1 MKTTVIFVVI
11 LSTILFTSGDSFFT
25 NAFQLHQTSSRYA
38 RTFLNLKRPNLVV
51 NSASD
56 DDYRSRKINVKSSLS
71 AFTIQGYEERDYL
84 EFPKLSGIDF
94 DSLKAVLTTSLMI
107 SGGTIGASALV
118 LPEIVAKPGM
128 AISLGIFGA
137 VYIVNLLSGL
147 VIAEVAIK
155 QKEQSG
161 NEVPSSFKAFAQ
173 TNFDSP
179 SAACIIS
186 AISLFTNT
194 CVFAFDLNRAG
205 DITSQI
211 SGGVIDQSFCLVI
224 FAISLVI
231 LRSTQTG
238 EKISNVSSVAVMAL
252 LISFFGLLFPGL
264 NDVQNPVDIL
274 LTPGT
279 SSDMMSGISEAA
291 PIILTTAIYQNI
303 IPSVTKI
310 LNYDRIKTVAAISI
324 GSFLPICLFVAWSY
338 ACLGGGI
345 TEEVGCDSWLYT
357 TFSIAAVVGSSIGCT
372 MSITE
377 ELVSFIEGNNE
388 SNDDSMVLNPMVSM
402 VAVGIPS
409 AAALLFAGGEDFSSA
424 LKLGGS
430 YGSPLLYGV
439 IPVAM
444 AWMQRQKNEDT
455 SDLVPGGFNTL
466 AAIGMASSIFMLQ
479 ELAADVSMF
488 VL

>member
-1 MKTTVIFVVI
+1 MKTTHFSVTLLIISMSNCF
-11 LSTILFTSGDSFFT
+11 FFT
-25 NAFQLHQTSSRYA
+25 DAFQLNEASSRGG
-38 RTFLNLKRPNLVV
+38 RTFLNLKRPTLVA
-51 NSASD
+51 NSAPD
-56 DDYRSRKINVKSSLS
+56 DDYRSRKKNVQSSLS
-71 AFTIQGYEERDYL
+71 AFSILQGYEERDYL
-84 EFPKLSGIDF
+84 EYPNLSRIDF

-118 LPEIVAKPGM
+118 LPEFVAKPGM

-137 VYIVNLLSGL
+137 VYIANLLSGL

-155 QKEQSG
+155 QREKNG
-161 NEVPSSFKAFAQ
+161 DEVPSSFKEFAE
-173 TNFDSP
+173 TNLNSP

-211 SGGVIDQSFCLVI
+211 SGGAVDQSFCLI
-224 FAISLVI
+224 CFAFSLVI

-238 EKISNVSSVAVMAL
+238 EKISNVSSVAVITL
-252 LISFFGLLFPGL
+252 LTSFFGLLLPGL
-264 NDVQNPVDIL
+264 QEVQDPLKVL

-279 SSDMMSGISEAA
+279 SSDMLSGISVAA

-303 IPSVTKI
+303 VPSVTKI
-310 LNYDRIKTVAAISI
+310 LNYDRMKTFSAISI
-324 GSFLPICLFVAWSY
+324 GSFIPICLFVAWSY

-345 TEEVGCDSWLYT
+345 TEEVGCDGWLYT
-357 TFSIAAVVGSSIGCT
+357 TFSIAAVIGSSIGCT

-377 ELVSFIEGNNE
+377 ELDSFIEGSNE
-388 SNDDSMVLNPMVSM
+388 SSDSSKVPNPLASLI
-402 VAVGIPS
+402 AVGVPS
-409 AAALLFAGGEDFSSA
+409 VAALVFAGGDDFSVA
-424 LKLGGS
+424 LRLGGS
-430 YGSPLLYGV
+430 YGSPFLYGV

-444 AWMQRQKNEDT
+444 AWMQRQNFKDAK
-455 SDLVPGGFNTL
+455 DLVPGGFKTL
-466 AAIGMASSIFMLQ
+466 AALGMVSSLFMLQ
-479 ELAADVSMF
+479 ALAADASTL

>member
-1 MKTTVIFVVI
+1 MKTSMVFFMSNV
-11 LSTILFTSGDSFFT
+11 FFFT
-25 NAFQLHQTSSRYA
+25 DAFQLHETSSREV
-38 RTFLNLKRPNLVV
+38 RTFLNLKRPTLVA
-51 NSASD
+51 NSAPD
-56 DDYRSRKINVKSSLS
+56 DDYRSRKKNVQSSLS
-71 AFTIQGYEERDYL
+71 AFSIQGYEERDYL
-84 EFPKLSGIDF
+84 EFPNLLRIDF

-118 LPEIVAKPGM
+118 LPEFVAKPGM

-155 QKEQSG
+155 QKEQNG
-161 NEVPSSFKAFAQ
+161 DEVPSSFKEFAE
-173 TNFDSP
+173 TNLDSP

-211 SGGVIDQSFCLVI
+211 SGGAIDQSFCLI
-224 FAISLVI
+224 CFAFSLVI

-238 EKISNVSSVAVMAL
+238 EKISNVSSIAVITL
-252 LISFFGLLFPGL
+252 LISFFGLLLPGL
-264 NDVQNPVDIL
+264 HEVQNPLDVL

-279 SSDMMSGISEAA
+279 SSEMMSGISEAA
-291 PIILTTAIYQNI
+291 PILLTTAIYQNI

-310 LNYDRIKTVAAISI
+310 LKYDRLKTVAAISI
-324 GSFLPICLFVAWSY
+324 GSFIPICLFIAWSY

-345 TEEVGCDSWLYT
+345 TEEVGCDGWLYT
-357 TFSIAAVVGSSIGCT
+357 TFSIAAIIGSSIGCT

-377 ELVSFIEGNNE
+377 ELDSFISGSNE
-388 SNDDSMVLNPMVSM
+388 SSDNSKTLNPLVSLI
-402 VAVGIPS
+402 AVGVPS
-409 AAALLFAGGEDFSSA
+409 AAALVFAGGDDFSVA
-424 LKLGGS
+424 LRLGGS
-430 YGSPLLYGV
+430 YGSPFLYGV

-444 AWMQRQKNEDT
+444 AWMQRQKVEGAR
-455 SDLVPGGFNTL
+455 DLVPGGFKPL
-466 AAIGMASSIFMLQ
+466 AVMGMASSLFMLQ
-479 ELAADVSMF
+479 ELAADASTLIV
-488 VL
+488 